1 MGMVAALWAGML
13 IRSRINRLTAL
24 IIEAATAVH
33 RALGPG
39 LLESAYLTCLIFE
52 LKRRGLRLDVQRP
65 VPLNYCG
72 IRLECGY
79 RLDLVVVEVKAVER
93 LAPIHEAQMMTYL
106 RLTDCPLGL
115 LLNFNSPLMKDG
127 VKRIMNNRS
136 TKADWEQLNV
146 TR

>member
-1 MGMVAALWAGML
+1 ML
-13 IRSRINRLTAL
+13 IKSRINRLTAL
-24 IIEAATAVH
+24 IIQAATAVH

-52 LKRRGLRLDVQRP
+52 LKRRGLRVDVQRP

-79 RLDLVVVEVKAVER
+79 RLDLVVEDLVVVEVKTVER
-93 LAPIHEAQMMTYL
+93 FAPIHEAQMLTYL

-127 VKRIMNNRS
+127 VKRVMNNRS
-136 TKADWEQLNV
+136 TKADWEQLKA
-146 TR
+146 TP